1 MMFSHEFLARLRK
14 LRLVVESKRTGAH
27 KGIRRSH
34 KFGTS
39 LEFSDF
45 RTYQPGDDVRLV
57 DWNVYGRTRRH
68 YIKRYLDEQE
78 INVAIFLDCTSSMR
92 ALETKW
98 LLAKKISAALSYI
111 TLVNEDRLSFSP
123 ISALDTRSIE
133 RKGSIYA
140 KQVLSDILQLQ
151 LSARTSTFIKEIE
164 TNLQKGKQLSIIITD
179 GMEPIAEYE
188 KLLFKIASVKSKIL
202 FIHIL
207 SKEEIEPGY
216 TGDAKLI
223 DSELESEVNVSISP
237 KLVSSYQLRLKQH
250 NERLEHT
257 CRKHHIQYLFFN
269 DEKTA
274 EELLLSDFITWGI
287 VQ

>member
-237 KLVSSYQLRLKQH
+237 KLVSNYQLRLKQH

-257 CRKHHIQYLFFN
+257 CRKHHIQYLFLN